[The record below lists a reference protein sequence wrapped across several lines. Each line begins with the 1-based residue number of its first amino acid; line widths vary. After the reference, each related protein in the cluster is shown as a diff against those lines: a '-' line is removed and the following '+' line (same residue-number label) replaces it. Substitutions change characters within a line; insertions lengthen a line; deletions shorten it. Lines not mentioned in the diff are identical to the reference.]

1 MSPLPEGPGRSRP
14 IEVGLRNTNLD
25 LVRGVAVLGI
35 LVMNVVSYG
44 LGVGPYF
51 NLSAGGSETWLDWAV
66 GGFGEVFV
74 DQKFMGLFSVL
85 FGAGV
90 ALFCDRAAQKAL
102 RPALLSLWRNLLLLG
117 IGFLHSL
124 LWEGDIL
131 VVYALVSPIIILLR
145 NRTPR
150 TLFLL
155 GGSVVL
161 LSPLAAVLSQ
171 AAVLGDGSGLG
182 AFMSASGEITATAEG
197 FIAADFVARAAG
209 MMLIGVG
216 LYRNGV
222 ITGERSIRFY
232 RRMAA
237 IGLGTGL
244 PMAALGLVWVVAED
258 FSPQVAF
265 IGTIPNTLGTV
276 PTVMGYASLIILWNR
291 RPTSAHE
298 RLCSVGRLALTNYLT
313 QTIIGV
319 VLLRVMLA
327 DIIFTRTML
336 AAVVAAVWAL
346 QLWWSSAWLG
356 HFRYGPAE
364 WLWRVATYRRFQP
377 LRRPASVNQATPRS
391 EPG

>member
-35 LVMNVVSYG
+35 LVMNAVSYG

-51 NLSAGGSETWLDWAV
+51 NISAGGSETWLDWAI
-66 GGFGEVFV
+66 GGFGEVFI

-90 ALFCDRAAQKAL
+90 ALFCDRAAQKEL

-197 FIAADFVARAAG
+197 FITADFVARAAG

-222 ITGERSIRFY
+222 ITGERPIGFY
-232 RRMAA
+232 KRMAV

-244 PMAALGLVWVVAED
+244 PLAALGLVWVAAEG
-258 FSPQVAF
+258 FSSEVAF

-291 RPTSAHE
+291 RPASLHR
-298 RLCSVGRLALTNYLT
+298 RLYSVGRMALTNYLT

-319 VLLRVMLA
+319 LLLRVIVAEATL
-327 DIIFTRTML
+327 TRTML
-336 AAVVAAVWAL
+336 AAVVVAVWAL
-346 QLWWSSAWLG
+346 QLWWSRAWLG
-356 HFRYGPAE
+356 RFRFGPAE
-364 WLWRVATYRRFQP
+364 WLWRVVTYRRFQP
-377 LRRPASVNQATPRS
+377 LRRTGAIK
-391 EPG
+391 